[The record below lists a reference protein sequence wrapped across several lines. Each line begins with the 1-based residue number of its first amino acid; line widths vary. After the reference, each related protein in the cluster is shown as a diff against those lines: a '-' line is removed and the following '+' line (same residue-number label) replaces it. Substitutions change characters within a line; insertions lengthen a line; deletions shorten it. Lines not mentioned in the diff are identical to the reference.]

1 MEEIADEAIVKAPVE
16 RIWKAIQDP
25 SEHARWHPFVTAIE
39 GEHALGATRKC
50 SVLAGNKPGTTEER
64 CSTRD
69 EARSIMWTVEQDSTG
84 FSRMV
89 SDWSAGFRL
98 EPQGP
103 GTTRVTAQ
111 SLFRPKRF
119 FVRLMMPAIRRKFH
133 QTQRAILDGLR
144 QHVER

>member
-1 MEEIADEAIVKAPVE
+1 MEDIADEVIVKAPVE
-16 RIWKAIQDP
+16 RVWKAIQDP
-25 SEHARWHPFVTAIE
+25 GEHAEWHPFVTGIE

-50 SVLAGNKPGTTEER
+50 SVLVGKKPGTTEER

-69 EARSIMWTVEQDSTG
+69 DARRIMWTVERDSTG

-89 SDWSAGFRL
+89 SEWSAGFSL

-103 GTTRVTAQ
+103 GTTRVTAR
-111 SLFRPKRF
+111 SLFTPKRF
-119 FVRLMMPAIRRKFH
+119 FVRLMMPGIRRRFH
-133 QTQRAILDGLR
+133 RTQRAILDGLK